1 MKTITA
7 IEDGNL
13 ECWSDGDSYVL
24 FLDDQQ
30 YQTLVEDG
38 EVEYPFSLETDFYG
52 LSAEKMFEFIRDEG
66 LLMKAVKSFGLRF
79 QV

>member
-1 MKTITA
+1 
-7 IEDGNL
+7 
-13 ECWSDGDSYVL
+13 
-24 FLDDQQ
+24 LDDQQ